1 VSGARSAVLGAILA
15 VAVAVSEQGLVRLVD
30 ASGAKDQ
37 PATVIVLLLA
47 AFLGVLT
54 AVITRTLQLPGAA
67 APTALVLRVIVCAG
81 IGLGGGAAGALLGN
95 MLYEKFN
102 HLWMLVLGWILV
114 PPIFGAIP
122 SAATHLFAR
131 SAALSVSE
139 GLALVVA
146 TIAASI
152 TLGVPGER

>member
-1 VSGARSAVLGAILA
+1 MTGARSVVLGGILA
-15 VAVAVSEQGLVRLVD
+15 IAVAVSEQGLVRLVD
-30 ASGAKDQ
+30 ASGARDQ
-37 PATVIVLLLA
+37 PATVLVLLLA

-67 APTALVLRVIVCAG
+67 APTALVL
-81 IGLGGGAAGALLGN
+81 
-95 MLYEKFN
+95 
-102 HLWMLVLGWILV
+102 GWILV
-114 PPIFGAIP
+114 PPILGSIP

-131 SAALSVSE
+131 SASLSVSE

-152 TLGVPGER
+152 TLGVPAER

>member
-15 VAVAVSEQGLVRLVD
+15 LAVAVGEQGLVRLVD

-37 PATVIVLLLA
+37 PATVLVLLLA

-54 AVITRTLQLPGAA
+54 AVITRTFQLPGAA
-67 APTALVLRVIVCAG
+67 APTALVL
-81 IGLGGGAAGALLGN
+81 
-95 MLYEKFN
+95 
-102 HLWMLVLGWILV
+102 GWILV
-114 PPIFGAIP
+114 PPILGAIP
-122 SAATHLFAR
+122 STATQLFAR

-146 TIAASI
+146 VIAASI